1 MLQGTAGQVRALC
14 ARYRTPFP
22 CLADPRL
29 EGYRAF
35 ALRRGGPAEL
45 FGPRVLLR
53 YAQAALKGH
62 LGGVPVGDTRLLP
75 GTFIIDRQ
83 GTVRYARYARHA
95 GDHPPVA
102 ELVAALRQI
111 ASDAPGQGAS
121 G

>member
-1 MLQGTAGQVRALC
+1 
-14 ARYRTPFP
+14 
-22 CLADPRL
+22 LADPRR

-45 FGPRVLLR
+45 VGPAVLLR

-62 LGGVPVGDTRLLP
+62 LGGVPMGDTRLLP
-75 GTFIIDRQ
+75 GTFIIDRE

-95 GDHPPVA
+95 GDHPPVE

-111 ASDAPGQGAS
+111 ALAEPGNGAA